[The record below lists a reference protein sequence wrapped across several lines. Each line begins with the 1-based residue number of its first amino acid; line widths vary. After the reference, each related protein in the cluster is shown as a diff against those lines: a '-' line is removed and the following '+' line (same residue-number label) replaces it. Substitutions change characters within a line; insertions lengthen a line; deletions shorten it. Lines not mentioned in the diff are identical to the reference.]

1 MFSSTALSTAKLKQ
15 FRKLK
20 QKKYR
25 NQYNCFLCEGFR
37 LFDAAI
43 GTANLVIR
51 EIIISEK
58 FKNTKQGNNVREN
71 AGKRGINL
79 YLADD
84 LQMRTISEEVTPP
97 GIVFIT
103 EKKQNSYSL
112 LENLQDKFI
121 IYLDKISDPGNFGT
135 ILRSAC
141 WFGVHTIL
149 LSPESVDPWNSKSV
163 RASAGAIFKANIFTE
178 LNFNHL
184 QQYFRP
190 LGYKFIATVVSDG
203 IALDKWKI
211 DSNSILFLGQ
221 EAEGLSKEIVKHAD
235 VHINVPGYGNV
246 ESLNLSV
253 ATGIILYEATK
264 PDSDE

>member
-1 MFSSTALSTAKLKQ
+1 L
-15 FRKLK
+15 
-20 QKKYR
+20 
-25 NQYNCFLCEGFR
+25 
-37 LFDAAI
+37 I
-43 GTANLVIR
+43 IR
-51 EIIISEK
+51 EIIISES
-58 FKNTKQGNNVREN
+58 FKNTKQGDKVREN
-71 AGKRGINL
+71 AGKRGIDI

-84 LQMRTISEEVTPP
+84 SQMKAISEEVAPP

-103 EKKQNSYSL
+103 EKKQNSHSL
-112 LENLQDKFI
+112 LENLQDKI
-121 IYLDKISDPGNFGT
+121 ILYLDKISDPGNFGT

-141 WFGVHTIL
+141 WFGVNTIL

-163 RASAGAIFKANIFTE
+163 RASAGAIFEVNIITD

-190 LGYKFIATVVSDG
+190 LGYQFIATVVSDG
-203 IALDKWKI
+203 LPLDRWNIGSK
-211 DSNSILFLGQ
+211 SIIFLGQ
-221 EAEGLSKEIVKHAD
+221 EAGGLSKEIVKHAD

-264 PDSDE
+264 PHIDD